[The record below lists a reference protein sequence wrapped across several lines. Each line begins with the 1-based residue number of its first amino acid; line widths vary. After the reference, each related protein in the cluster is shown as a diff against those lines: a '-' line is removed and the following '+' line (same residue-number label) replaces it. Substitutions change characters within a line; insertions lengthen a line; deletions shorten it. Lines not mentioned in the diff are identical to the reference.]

1 MVKQLFPIK
10 HVMGYL
16 LSLVLTFIALSVA
29 YYEVSYATAMGILSV
44 TAIIQ
49 ASVQLFLFMHV
60 GESSDKQAVYINIIY
75 AIFIV
80 LVFVFG
86 TLFTMIWGHA
96 GH

>member
-1 MVKQLFPIK
+1 
-10 HVMGYL
+10 
-16 LSLVLTFIALSVA
+16 
-29 YYEVSYATAMGILSV
+29 
-44 TAIIQ
+44 
-49 ASVQLFLFMHV
+49 MHV

-86 TLFTMIWGHA
+86 TLFTVIWGHA